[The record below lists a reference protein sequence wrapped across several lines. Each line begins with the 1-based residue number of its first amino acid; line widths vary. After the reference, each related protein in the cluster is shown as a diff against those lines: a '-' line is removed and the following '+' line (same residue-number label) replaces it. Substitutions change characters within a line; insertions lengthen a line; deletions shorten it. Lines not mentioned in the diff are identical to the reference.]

1 MKLVLIIIQND
12 DSTDAVS
19 ALTKEGFF
27 ITKLATTGAFL
38 SAGNTTLLIGT
49 SEEKIPKIK
58 EILSK
63 TCIGTK
69 QAEPFMSAFIPNA
82 SGANETVGGATMF
95 VLNVESFEKI

>member
-12 DSTDAVS
+12 DSTEAVS

-38 SAGNTTLLIGT
+38 SSGNTTLLIGT
-49 SEEKIPKIK
+49 KEDRIPKIK

-63 TCIGTK
+63 TCVGTA
-69 QAEPFMSAFIPNA
+69 QAEPSVSAFVPNA
-82 SGANETVGGATMF
+82 SDNESVGGATMF